1 MKELLAALSNMKA
14 ELGKVEMTGRNDH
27 DRYDYL
33 TESDIIYATDP
44 LLEKHGL
51 FLVKSVVDAVA
62 LPDRVTSQGKP
73 RYAHRVKLGGTLYH
87 VASGESMEA
96 SAYGEG
102 QDGGDKG
109 IYKATTGASK
119 YLMAKFFGVATGDDP
134 EADSRSKGLTHEEQ
148 AREWM
153 DGYGLTSKHVVD
165 YCVEKNK
172 RYDQTSNFD
181 EAIWTWLSVS
191 SNMQVVRDW
200 CNAQIPF

>member
-1 MKELLAALSNMKA
+1 MKELLEALFNMKA

-51 FLVKSVVDAVA
+51 FLVKSVVEAVE
-62 LPDRVTSQGKP
+62 LPVRVTAQGKP
-73 RYAHRVKLGGTLYH
+73 RYAHRVKMVGTLYH
-87 VASGESMEA
+87 VASGGSMEA

-109 IYKATTGASK
+109 IYKAATGASK
-119 YLMAKFFGVATGDDP
+119 MLMTKFFGVATGDDP
-134 EADSRSKGLTHEEQ
+134 EADSRSKGITHEEQ

-153 DGYGLTSKHVVD
+153 AGYSLTNMHVVN
-165 YCVEKNK
+165 YCVEQNK
-172 RYDQTSNFD
+172 KYDQISNFD
-181 EAIWTWLSVS
+181 EAMWTWLSVS
-191 SNMQVVRDW
+191 TNMQAVRDW
-200 CNAQIPF
+200 CNSQVPF